1 MFFYLI
7 VVPFLN
13 IYLFSKGLFLFFP
26 KFINLNEK
34 YFFFCI
40 LMFMNIISFGGQVQ
54 PKHQTSGSNPLQKQS
69 ENMIKAK
76 HIKSKYVLEYIL
88 EDSSCIALKE
98 QSNFP

>member
-1 MFFYLI
+1 
-7 VVPFLN
+7 
-13 IYLFSKGLFLFFP
+13 
-26 KFINLNEK
+26 
-34 YFFFCI
+34 
-40 LMFMNIISFGGQVQ
+40 MNIISFGGQVQ